1 MKIAT
6 GSKVV
11 QKWFKIQFWT
21 GSKGVVQ
28 NTPYKGGVFVNH
40 DPCLNHLCV
49 LDQLFWTGC
58 WK

>member
-1 MKIAT
+1 MRILS

-11 QKWFKIQFWT
+11 QKWFKSQFWT

-40 DPCLNHLCV
+40 DPCLNLLH
-49 LDQLFWTGC
+49 F
-58 WK
+58 